1 MRAWVRGC
9 GAWKEPCMAGSLSR
23 SRSFLRPRYS
33 ATSWKRILMKMRE
46 EEVVSSSVTTMY
58 SSVPHGSPGER

>member
-1 MRAWVRGC
+1 
-9 GAWKEPCMAGSLSR
+9 MAGSLSR